1 MPESEKSLK
10 YELIE
15 HTGDVGIKIYG
26 DTLKDLFINA
36 AFGMFEIMA
45 EISNVQNSLASEVEV
60 AGDNYEELLVNWLSE
75 LNYLFIA
82 ENQIFNKFEINRL
95 TDKEL
100 FGIALGEKFD
110 PHKHLVHREIKA
122 VTYHELYVKQIKNR
136 WQAQIIFDI

>member
-1 MPESEKSLK
+1 MPESDNLVR

-36 AFGMFEIMA
+36 AFGMFDIMA
-45 EISNVQNSLASEVEV
+45 EISNVQHSLASEIEV

-100 FGIALGEKFD
+100 FGVAIGERFD
-110 PHKHLVHREIKA
+110 SHRHIVQREIKA